1 MTTNAMAVTDAHI
14 RSEEEDNPVKTDV
27 RSHARLGWWLVLL
40 GLGSFLIWATFAPLD
55 KGVPMGGTV
64 TVAGNK
70 KAVQHLTG
78 GTVEEI
84 FVKEG
89 DTVTAGQALVRMNSV
104 QARANAEI
112 TRIQFLAARITEARL
127 LAERDGRPSLVFP
140 PDIQASGNDPRV
152 ATTLAVQKQLF
163 ESRQGAL
170 RSDLAATE
178 QNIFGLTA
186 YAAGVEE
193 SRQGKQL
200 QLRLLKQ
207 QIDGM
212 ADLAKDGYMPRNRLL
227 ELERNAAQIEAS
239 IAEDTGNLGRNQS
252 QVSELRL
259 RALLRQQ
266 DYQKEVRTQLTEIQQ
281 QVDALRNRLEGLDYE
296 LNNAEVKAPVSGM
309 VADVSIFT
317 EGGVVSPGF
326 RMMDIVPL
334 DEPLV
339 VEGQVPVHLIDSVHP
354 KLPVELIFSA
364 FNQNTTPRIPGIVT
378 QVSPDRLVDEQ
389 TGMPYYRMRAE
400 VTPEGRKML
409 SDLQVRPGMPVE
421 LFVRT
426 GERTLMNYL
435 LRPLRDNFRMSMTEE

>member
-1 MTTNAMAVTDAHI
+1 MTTDALAVTDATI
-14 RSEEEDNPVKTDV
+14 RQEDENPVKTDAS
-27 RSHARLGWWLVLL
+27 SHARLGWWLVLV
-40 GLGSFLIWATFAPLD
+40 GLGSFLIWAFFAPLD

-178 QNIFGLTA
+178 QNIFGLNA

-193 SRQGKQL
+193 SRQGKLL
-200 QLRLLKQ
+200 QLRLLQQ

-212 ADLAKDGYMPRNRLL
+212 RDLAKDGYMPRNRLL
-227 ELERNAAQIEAS
+227 ELERNYAQIEAS

-334 DEPLV
+334 DEPLI

-400 VTPEGRKML
+400 VTPEGRKL
-409 SDLQVRPGMPVE
+409 LADLQVRPGMPVE

>member
-1 MTTNAMAVTDAHI
+1 MTTDALAVTDATI
-14 RSEEEDNPVKTDV
+14 RQEDENPVKTDAS
-27 RSHARLGWWLVLL
+27 SHARLGWWLVLV
-40 GLGSFLIWATFAPLD
+40 GLGSFLIWAFFAPLD

-89 DTVTAGQALVRMNSV
+89 DTVTAGQPLVRMNSV

-178 QNIFGLTA
+178 QNIFGLNA

-193 SRQGKQL
+193 SRQGKLL
-200 QLRLLKQ
+200 QLRLLQQ

-212 ADLAKDGYMPRNRLL
+212 RDLAKDGYMPRNRLL

-281 QVDALRNRLEGLDYE
+281 QVDALRSRLEGLDYE

-400 VTPEGRKML
+400 VTPEGRKL
-409 SDLQVRPGMPVE
+409 LADLQVRPGMPVE

-426 GERTLMNYL
+426 GERSLLNYL
-435 LRPLRDNFRMSMTEE
+435 FKPLLDRAGSALTEE